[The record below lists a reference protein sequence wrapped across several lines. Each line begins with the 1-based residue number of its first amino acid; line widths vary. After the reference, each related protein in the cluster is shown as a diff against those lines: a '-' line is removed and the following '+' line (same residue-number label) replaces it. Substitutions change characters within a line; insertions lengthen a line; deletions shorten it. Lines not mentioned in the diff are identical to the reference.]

1 MCKAGGYDGVALVPA
16 AEDDPQHLAA
26 VVLVDELHPL
36 VQARAV
42 VLLQDVGAVDRPV
55 PPAERRQEVVR
66 VPSGQDKRYEFWI
79 ICGRSLRQCQ
89 SKDPRTSVCLCIHP
103 LRAHMLRAVSPF
115 ITS

>member
-66 VPSGQDKRYEFWI
+66 VTSGQAGQAVRILDYLWTLLEAM
-79 ICGRSLRQCQ
+79 
-89 SKDPRTSVCLCIHP
+89 SK
-103 LRAHMLRAVSPF
+103 
-115 ITS
+115 

>member
-26 VVLVDELHPL
+26 VVLVHELHPL

-55 PPAERRQEVVR
+55 PPAEGRQEVVR
-66 VPSGQDKRYEFWI
+66 VPSGQAGQAVRILDYLWTLLEAM
-79 ICGRSLRQCQ
+79 
-89 SKDPRTSVCLCIHP
+89 SK
-103 LRAHMLRAVSPF
+103 
-115 ITS
+115 